1 MALELKK
8 ATFSV
13 KELAAYL
20 NVGKAAAYRLVH
32 DGTLPSVR
40 IGRQIRIPIAAVDR
54 WLAEATPE
62 SA

>member
-8 ATFSV
+8 ATFTV
-13 KELAAYL
+13 RELSEYL
-20 NVGKAAAYRLVH
+20 QIGKASAYRLVH

-40 IGRQIRIPIAAVDR
+40 IGRQIRVPIAAVDR

>member
-13 KELAAYL
+13 KELAEYL
-20 NVGKAAAYRLVH
+20 NVGKASAYRLVH

-40 IGRQIRIPIAAVDR
+40 IGRQIRIPIAAVDK
-54 WLAEATPE
+54 WLAEATPQ